1 MKWTA
6 IQWGSELYEWV
17 MITSGHWSLIGHDV
31 VVFSTARG
39 WGAMVNGKFL
49 SYYPTRK
56 KAMEAAIGYLAHQR
70 RMKEAEAV

>member
-31 VVFSTARG
+31 VVFSTRG
-39 WGAMVNGKFL
+39 AGAL
-49 SYYPTRK
+49 WST
-56 KAMEAAIGYLAHQR
+56 ASS
-70 RMKEAEAV
+70 

>member
-17 MITSGHWSLIGHDV
+17 MVTSGHWSLIGHDA
-31 VVFSTARG
+31 VVFSTTRG
-39 WGAMVNGKFL
+39 WGVMVQGKFL

-56 KAMEAAIGYLAHQR
+56 KAMEAAIGYLAYER
-70 RMKEAEAV
+70 RKKEAEAV